1 MDKNNLDSL
10 MDEFS
15 SMDGELNDNLDL
27 DAGVDIDTSDM
38 DGISLDE
45 LDNLEGMDLGDLDFD
60 DIDFDDV
67 DITNLDAGA
76 TPVIQEK
83 EPRAE
88 DMNLDA
94 LIAEAE
100 QPFFSDAMP
109 EDMQGEEDEVFQEA
123 ESQMQEDT
131 ASSMGVFDEQA
142 FDEMTGGRM
151 DDLSMNPSTG
161 GYSDDMSVDTL
172 DEDFAKDMPF
182 DTMTGDYAG
191 DMPFDFDASG
201 KSPYTAG
208 EDNLDALLMA
218 SMEESLQSGDLA
230 DIEDISEK
238 NSKHKKQKS
247 NHKKTISEI
256 LFGEPDE
263 DDIEEAA
270 LFEEKKAKKKE
281 EREKKKVERDAKKE
295 EKNAAKQEMLAV
307 KQSEESKK
315 KQAKADKK
323 RAKEEA
329 YAAELEEE
337 KNSKKVSTPV
347 VIIVFV
353 LFALLAGGVVLGTKN
368 FSYSQVIKKATD
380 YFERQRYRLAYNEV
394 SGVEVKEKDQ
404 DLKDRIYTV
413 MYVERLYES
422 YENNMTLNRPDKALD
437 ALLRGLEKYDEHYEE
452 AVELDIVKDIDSCR
466 DKIINA
472 LWNTYGITEDGAY
485 AILAMEGQEY
495 SQMLLTLSD
504 KVLSEESEE
513 TELQTPT
520 DATAE

>member
-76 TPVIQEK
+76 TPVIRER
-83 EPRAE
+83 EPKAE

-100 QPFFSDAMP
+100 QPDFSDAMP
-109 EDMQGEEDEVFQEA
+109 IEEDEVFREA

-307 KQSEESKK
+307 KQSAETKK
-315 KQAKADKK
+315 KQEKADKK

-353 LFALLAGGVVLGTKN
+353 LFALLAGGVMLGTKN

-513 TELQTPT
+513 TDLQTPT

>member
-76 TPVIQEK
+76 TPVIRER
-83 EPRAE
+83 EPKAE

-100 QPFFSDAMP
+100 QPDFSDAMP
-109 EDMQGEEDEVFQEA
+109 IEEDEVFREA

-307 KQSEESKK
+307 KQSVETKK

-329 YAAELEEE
+329 YATELEEE

>member
-76 TPVIQEK
+76 TPVIRER
-83 EPRAE
+83 EPKAE

-100 QPFFSDAMP
+100 QPDFSDAMP
-109 EDMQGEEDEVFQEA
+109 IEEDEVFREA

-281 EREKKKVERDAKKE
+281 EREKKKVEREAKKE

-307 KQSEESKK
+307 KQSVETKK

-329 YAAELEEE
+329 YATELEEE